1 MIEMRQLTRRYR
13 TGEIEATAL
22 NSIDLQIDA
31 GEYVAITGP
40 SGCGK
45 STLLGIMG
53 LLDAPTSGSLR
64 VDGQEVVG
72 KSPRELAAIRRD
84 RIGFVFQSF
93 NLVDELT
100 VRSNLVLIE
109 YRQEKQ
115 RVWGALVE
123 HRLRREGDSYR
134 IAHKRV
140 DLVNSEAELDGIAI
154 LF

>member
-13 TGEIEATAL
+13 TGEIETTAL

-72 KSPRELAAIRRD
+72 KSPRELAAIRPRPQRSASPHVPPEVGDCHLTGNDERRITRKKAERD
-84 RIGFVFQSF
+84 RETAE
-93 NLVDELT
+93 ELEHACDT
-100 VRSNLVLIE
+100 GRPPRCE
-109 YRQEKQ
+109 R
-115 RVWGALVE
+115 RGGAE
-123 HRLRREGDSYR
+123 PGE
-134 IAHKRV
+134 
-140 DLVNSEAELDGIAI
+140 
-154 LF
+154 